1 MTPDLRM
8 KSQKKSK
15 DIFERS
21 RTLIEDQSNQRLS
34 LKNINHEISVIINN
48 KYILNT
54 GMGLCENIF
63 NHKNIKLIKQIFS

>member
-34 LKNINHEISVIINN
+34 LKNINHDDITDEKFKFV
-48 KYILNT
+48 
-54 GMGLCENIF
+54 
-63 NHKNIKLIKQIFS
+63 